1 MELHPRRQP
10 ITATPFWPVL
20 GETPRAIAQGT
31 VALLGGAVLFGVGWG
46 LVGFCP
52 GPALTALGTGNIEAL
67 IFTVTMLIGM
77 LGHEIAFPASK
88 TA

>member
-1 MELHPRRQP
+1 MR
-10 ITATPFWPVL
+10 VL
-20 GETPRAIAQGT
+20 A
-31 VALLGGAVLFGVGWG
+31 ALLAGGLFGAGWG